1 MQEGWYGSSRFTP
14 YEVQVMAYGYHC
26 GGYPLGAENDPRAP
40 WNERDEDEEGYF
52 DEVEADDRRHE
63 ND

>member
-1 MQEGWYGSSRFTP
+1 
-14 YEVQVMAYGYHC
+14 MAYGYHC

-40 WNERDEDEEGYF
+40 WNERDEDEEYF